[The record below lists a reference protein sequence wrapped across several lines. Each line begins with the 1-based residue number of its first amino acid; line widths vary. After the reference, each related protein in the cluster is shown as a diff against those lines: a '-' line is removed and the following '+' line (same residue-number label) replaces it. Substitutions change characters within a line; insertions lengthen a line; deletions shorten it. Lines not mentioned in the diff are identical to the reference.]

1 MIDAM
6 VPKENFPYSDWSYNP
21 ITEIKNRSLNTTN
34 INLRFQ
40 GGLTFKIIEGL
51 TLSTKF
57 QYERLQT
64 DNRNLYNDKTF
75 YVR

>member
-6 VPKENFPYSDWSYNP
+6 VFKENFPYSDWSYNP

-40 GGLTFKIIEGL
+40 GGLTFKIIEG
-51 TLSTKF
+51 
-57 QYERLQT
+57 QNY
-64 DNRNLYNDKTF
+64 
-75 YVR
+75 